1 MLTLFFCCLLD
12 MPMSRSIVLSGPS
25 GCGKSTLIKKLMKDY
40 PDHFGF
46 SVSRKNAIN
55 FLSNYI
61 AQC

>member
-1 MLTLFFCCLLD
+1 MLTLFFYCLLD

-46 SVSRKNAIN
+46 SVSRKKAIN
-55 FLSNYI
+55 FL
-61 AQC
+61 